1 MKHTFKLITLASAL
15 QATLGQAWAQT
26 SATTPTP
33 GSIQQNIDQSIN
45 QLPKPKVKPLAN
57 IDVLGLE
64 NAESIDRLLGLEI
77 QSAALQDE
85 IQKYWASSIGKPVS
99 ADELQNFNGWLFE
112 ESRRLGFLSYAQ
124 TEIKKSERGSILV
137 VKILRPKINAVRV
150 IAKNPA
156 LLQTYGALITQRF
169 EQDFKANMPV
179 DTLGL
184 DQRLDS
190 ASYDLPIE
198 LDATIRAVGPEQIDL
213 IVSMAEAP
221 QRMGKVLDGVVQ
233 LNNYGLRQYGIP
245 QVMGSLVIGGH
256 EPKASLSLVGQKSEG
271 ITYGRGEYES
281 ALEGAQ
287 SRWRVWTAGSNSR
300 NIMGGQSTTLG
311 RSGEVGLGITR
322 IHGGFRD
329 FVFKQNVEIA
339 ARRGSSTLESTGAVT
354 TRVHDNQFRVRIT
367 ADNEKLTRDA
377 SRAEFTYT
385 LGNYSLIEGQTQV
398 DPSIYAKIELA
409 LRGQKSWNQDGS
421 LYSVFKFRGQ
431 VTSARLDSY
440 NQLSLGGIGGVR
452 AYTSVD
458 GTGDDGAVASLELN
472 RRLNNGMVVGG
483 FYDAG
488 LIKLKNPL
496 NNGTEWQ
503 SKYAL
508 QAVGVQLSGSV
519 RKASYSMSLAKGLG
533 GYPAWTSYNIESTP
547 NNWRLYASLTYVF

>member
-15 QATLGQAWAQT
+15 QATFGQAWAQT
-26 SATTPTP
+26 STPTPPP
-33 GSIQQNIDQSIN
+33 GSIQQNIDQSVN

-85 IQKYWASSIGKPVS
+85 IQKYWAGSIGKPVS

-124 TEIKKSERGSILV
+124 TEIKKSEGGSILV

-421 LYSVFKFRGQ
+421 LFSVLKFRGQ
-431 VTSARLDSY
+431 MTSARLDSY

-472 RRLNNGMVVGG
+472 RRLNNGMLVGG

-488 LIKLKNPL
+488 LIKLKNPAT
-496 NNGTEWQ
+496 NGTEPLN
-503 SKYAL
+503 KN
-508 QAVGVQLSGSV
+508 
-519 RKASYSMSLAKGLG
+519 
-533 GYPAWTSYNIESTP
+533 PAT
-547 NNWRLYASLTYVF
+547 A

>member
-15 QATLGQAWAQT
+15 QATFGQAWAQT
-26 SATTPTP
+26 STTTPPP
-33 GSIQQNIDQSIN
+33 GSIQQNIDQSVN

-64 NAESIDRLLGLEI
+64 NTESIDRLLGLEI

-124 TEIKKSERGSILV
+124 TEIKKSDGGSILV

-156 LLQTYGALITQRF
+156 LLRSYGALITQRF

-198 LDATIRAVGPEQIDL
+198 LDATIRAVAPEQIDL
-213 IVSMAEAP
+213 IVSIADAP
-221 QRMGKVLDGVVQ
+221 NRLGKLIDGVAQ
-233 LNNYGLRQYGIP
+233 LNTYGLRQYGIP
-245 QVMGSLVIGGH
+245 QVMGSLVMGGH

-287 SRWRVWTAGSNSR
+287 SRWRVWTGGSNSR
-300 NIMGGQSTTLG
+300 NIKGGQSTTLG

-329 FVFKQNVEIA
+329 FVFKQSVEIA
-339 ARRGSSTLESTGAVT
+339 ARQGSSTLESTGAVT
-354 TRVHDNQFRVRIT
+354 TRVHDNQFRVRIN
-367 ADNEKLTRDA
+367 ADNEKLARDA

-409 LRGQKSWNQDGS
+409 LRSQKSWNQDGS
-421 LYSVFKFRGQ
+421 LFSVLKFRGQ
-431 VTSARLDSY
+431 MTSARLDSY

-452 AYTSVD
+452 AYTTVD
-458 GTGDDGAVASLELN
+458 GTGDDGAVASFELN
-472 RRLNNGMVVGG
+472 RRLSNGILMGG

-488 LIKLKNPL
+488 LIKLKNPAA
-496 NNGTEWQ
+496 NGTEPRN
-503 SKYAL
+503 KYTL
-508 QAVGVQLSGSV
+508 QAIGLQLSGNV
-519 RKASYSMSLAKGLG
+519 QQASYSLTLAKGLG
-533 GYPAWTSYNIESTP
+533 GYSAWTPYNIESTP
-547 NNWRLYASLTYVF
+547 NNWRLNAALTYVF

>member
-1 MKHTFKLITLASAL
+1 MKNTFKLITLASVL
-15 QATLGQAWAQT
+15 QAAFGNAWAQT
-26 SATTPTP
+26 TTPP
-33 GSIQQNIDQSIN
+33 PVGIQQNIDQSIK

-64 NAESIDRLLGLEI
+64 NSESIDRLLGLEI

-124 TEIKKSERGSILV
+124 TEIKKSDGGSILL

-213 IVSMAEAP
+213 IVSMADAP
-221 QRMGKVLDGVVQ
+221 IRKGQVSNGVVQ
-233 LNNYGLRQYGIP
+233 LNNYGLRQFGIP

-256 EPKASLSLVGQKSEG
+256 EPKASLSLVGQKSQG

-281 ALEGAQ
+281 AIEGSQ

-300 NIMGGQSTTLG
+300 NIRGGQSTTLG
-311 RSGEVGLGITR
+311 RSGEIGLGINR

-329 FVFKQNVEIA
+329 FVFMQNVEVT
-339 ARRGSSTLESTGAVT
+339 ARQGSSTLESTGDVT
-354 TRVHDNQFRVRIT
+354 TRVHDNQFRLRIT
-367 ADNEKLTRDA
+367 ADNEKLTRNS
-377 SRAEFTYT
+377 SRAEFIYT
-385 LGNYSLIEGQTQV
+385 IGQYSLIEGLRQV
-398 DPSIYAKIELA
+398 EPGPYAKLELA
-409 LRGQKSWNQDGS
+409 LRDQKSWNQDGS

-431 VTSARLDSY
+431 VTSARLDAY

-472 RRLNNGMVVGG
+472 RRLNNGVLVGG

-488 LIKLKNPL
+488 LIKLKNPAT
-496 NNGTEWQ
+496 NGTEPLN
-503 SKYAL
+503 KYTL
-508 QAVGVQLSGSV
+508 QAMGLQLSGNV
-519 RKASYSMSLAKGLG
+519 QKAIYTVILAKGLG
-533 GYPAWTSYNIESTP
+533 GYSAWSPFNIESTP
-547 NNWRLYASLTYVF
+547 NNWRLNASLTYVY

>member
-1 MKHTFKLITLASAL
+1 MKHTFKLITFASLL
-15 QATLGQAWAQT
+15 QAALGQAWAQT
-26 SATTPTP
+26 STTNPPP
-33 GSIQQNIDQSIN
+33 GSIQQNIDQSIK

-85 IQKYWASSIGKPVS
+85 IQKYWAGSIGKPVTT
-99 ADELQNFNGWLFE
+99 DELQNFNGWLFE

-124 TEIKKSERGSILV
+124 TEIKKSNGGSILV

-213 IVSMAEAP
+213 IVNMAEAP
-221 QRMGKVLDGVVQ
+221 KRMGKVLDGVVQ
-233 LNNYGLRQYGIP
+233 LNNYGLRQFGIP

-281 ALEGAQ
+281 AIEGSQ

-300 NIMGGQSTTLG
+300 NILGGQSTTLG
-311 RSGEVGLGITR
+311 RSGEMGLGITR

-329 FVFKQNVEIA
+329 FAFKQSVEIA
-339 ARRGSSTLESTGAVT
+339 ARQGSSTLESTGAVT
-354 TRVHDNQFRVRIT
+354 TRVHDNQFRLRIT
-367 ADNEKLTRDA
+367 ADNEKLTRDS

-385 LGNYSLIEGQTQV
+385 LGHYSLIEGQSQV
-398 DPSIYAKIELA
+398 NPGPYAKLDLA
-409 LRGQKSWNQDGS
+409 LRNLKSWNQEGS

-431 VTSARLDSY
+431 LTSARLDAY

-472 RRLNNGMVVGG
+472 RRLRNGMVVGG

-508 QAVGVQLSGSV
+508 QALGVQLSGSV
-519 RKASYSMSLAKGLG
+519 QKASYSLSLAKGLG
-533 GYPAWTSYNIESTP
+533 GYSAWTSYNIESTP
-547 NNWRLYASLTYVF
+547 NNWRLFASLTYVF

>member
-15 QATLGQAWAQT
+15 QATFGQAWAQT
-26 SATTPTP
+26 STPTPTP

-421 LYSVFKFRGQ
+421 LFSVLKFRGQ
-431 VTSARLDSY
+431 MTSARLDSY

-472 RRLNNGMVVGG
+472 RRLNNGMLVGG

-488 LIKLKNPL
+488 LIKLKNPAT
-496 NNGTEWQ
+496 NGTEPLN
-503 SKYAL
+503 KYTL
-508 QAVGVQLSGSV
+508 QAIGLQLSGNVQKS
-519 RKASYSMSLAKGLG
+519 SYSLTLAKGLG
-533 GYPAWTSYNIESTP
+533 GYSAWTPYNIESTP
-547 NNWRLYASLTYVF
+547 NNWRLNASLTHVF